1 MIGKS
6 VLVIAGIIVIIAI
19 TVGLYASGIDDQFV
33 DRGIGGGGV
42 SSKIVEVVIKSDSE
56 WSTDIKDDQSRTQ
69 RVEGFGDR
77 TIPITCNNDG
87 TYSLTVQKSDEGPG
101 TLNVEVVTDGT
112 SSQSSTTTSA
122 NGLISLSGTC

>member
-6 VLVIAGIIVIIAI
+6 VLIIAGIIVIIAI
-19 TVGLYASGIDDQFV
+19 TVGLYASGIDDQFI
-33 DRGIGGGGV
+33 DRGIGGGV
-42 SSKIVEVVIKSDSE
+42 SSEIVEVVIKSDSG

-87 TYSLTVQKSDEGPG
+87 TYSLTVQKSDEGSG
-101 TLNVEVVTDGT
+101 TLNVEIVTDGT

>member
-42 SSKIVEVVIKSDSE
+42 SSKIVEVVIKSDSG
-56 WSTDIKDDQSRTQ
+56 WSADIKDDQSRTQ
-69 RVEGFGDR
+69 QMEGFGDR

>member
-33 DRGIGGGGV
+33 DRGIGGGV
-42 SSKIVEVVIKSDSE
+42 SSKIVEVVIKSDSG
-56 WSTDIKDDQSRTQ
+56 WSADIKDDQSRTQ
-69 RVEGFGDR
+69 RMEGFGDR

-101 TLNVEVVTDGT
+101 TLNVELVTDGT

>member
-19 TVGLYASGIDDQFV
+19 TVGFYASGIDDQFI
-33 DRGIGGGGV
+33 DRGIGGGV
-42 SSKIVEVVIKSDSE
+42 TSKIVEVVIKSDSG
-56 WSTDIKDDQSRTQ
+56 WLTDIKDDQSRTQ

-87 TYSLTVQKSDEGPG
+87 TYSLTVQKSDEGSG